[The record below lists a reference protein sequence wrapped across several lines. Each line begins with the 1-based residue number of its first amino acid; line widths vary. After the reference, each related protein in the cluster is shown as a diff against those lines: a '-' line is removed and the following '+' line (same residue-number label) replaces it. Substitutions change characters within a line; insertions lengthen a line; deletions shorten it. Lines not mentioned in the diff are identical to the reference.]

1 MTTSTLETP
10 TTPRRDYPSYSRN
23 VVARVLL
30 NRESAVI
37 AALVIVYVYSLLNV
51 EFFDGPLTTYNLA
64 KEYAPILMMAL
75 PMTLIIITGEIDL
88 SVASTLGVSA
98 AFCGVLVKEH
108 DVSLPTALVLTL
120 LLGLVLGAVNGFL
133 VAYVGLPSLAVTI
146 GTLALY
152 RGLAEGLIQT
162 DRIAGFPPAWQDWP
176 TERIGDSS
184 YPMIVIPVVV
194 LAVLFGLLLHFTSF
208 GRGVYEIGLSTEA
221 AHFSG
226 VNVART
232 KFLLFLLSGLVAS
245 LAGIYVMLRAD
256 SAATDTGIGLELKVI
271 ASVLLGGVSIFGGR
285 GALHGVVA
293 GVLLIAVL
301 NSALQLSNQGS
312 EIIQIII
319 GLLLVV
325 SVIASSFLPRV
336 RELLPRRTA
345 ADRPTTPPDTQAP
358 PAKVHRQGDER

>member
-1 MTTSTLETP
+1 MATSTAEPT
-10 TTPRRDYPSYSRN
+10 TTPRRGYPSYSRN
-23 VVARVLL
+23 IVQRVLI
-30 NRESAVI
+30 NREAAVM
-37 AALVIVYVYSLLNV
+37 AALVIVYVYSLVNV
-51 EFFDGPLTTYNLA
+51 QFFDGPLTTYNLA
-64 KEYAPILMMAL
+64 KEYAPVLMMAL

-108 DVSLPTALVLTL
+108 DVSMPTAIVLTL
-120 LLGLVLGAVNGFL
+120 LLGLVLGAVNGVL

-152 RGLAEGLIQT
+152 RGLAEGLIKT
-162 DRIAGFPPAWQDWP
+162 DRIAGFPPEWQDWP
-176 TERIGDSS
+176 TERIGDSNF
-184 YPMIVIPVVV
+184 PMIVIPVVV

-208 GRGVYEIGLSTEA
+208 GRGVYEIGLSAEA

-232 KFLLFLLSGLVAS
+232 KLLLFGMSGLVAS
-245 LAGIYVMLRAD
+245 LAGIYVLFRSD
-256 SAATDTGIGLELKVI
+256 SVATDTGMGFELKVI

-285 GALHGVVA
+285 GALHGVIA

-301 NSALQLSNQGS
+301 NSALLLSNKGS

-319 GLLLVV
+319 GLLLVA

-336 RELLPRRTA
+336 RELLPRRTP
-345 ADRPTTPPDTQAP
+345 ADRPASTPSS
-358 PAKVHRQGDER
+358 GDQ

>member
-1 MTTSTLETP
+1 MATSTAEPT
-10 TTPRRDYPSYSRN
+10 TTPRRGYPSYSRN
-23 VVARVLL
+23 IAQRVLI
-30 NRESAVI
+30 NREAAVI

-51 EFFDGPLTTYNLA
+51 QFFDGPLTTYNLA

-88 SVASTLGVSA
+88 SVASTLGVCA

-108 DVSLPTALVLTL
+108 DVAMPAAIVLTL
-120 LLGLVLGAVNGFL
+120 LLGIVLGAVNGVL

-152 RGLAEGLIQT
+152 RGLAEGLIKT
-162 DRIAGFPPAWQDWP
+162 DRIAGFPPEWQDWP
-176 TERIGDSS
+176 TERIGDSNF
-184 YPMIVIPVVV
+184 PMIVIPVVV
-194 LAVLFGLLLHFTSF
+194 LAVLFGLLLHFTPF
-208 GRGVYEIGLSTEA
+208 GRGVYEIGLSAEA

-232 KFLLFLLSGLVAS
+232 KLLLFAMSGLVAS
-245 LAGIYVMLRAD
+245 LAGIYVLFRSD
-256 SAATDTGIGLELKVI
+256 SVATDTGMGFELKVI

-285 GALHGVVA
+285 GALHGVIA

-301 NSALQLSNQGS
+301 NSALLLSNKGS

-319 GLLLVV
+319 GLLLVA

-336 RELLPRRTA
+336 RELLPRRTP
-345 ADRPTTPPDTQAP
+345 ADRPVSSPAP
-358 PAKVHRQGDER
+358 E